1 MPGNR
6 GNAAHGVMP
15 PHYLHELPAQDEAR
29 LEKIFQ
35 NLDLDGNGRID
46 VHDLSKALREVGV
59 GKQYAEEFLARSD
72 STKSGDISLAEFIHY
87 AREHEKNL
95 RLQFSH
101 LDRNRDGKI
110 DLEELIRAF
119 KDLGIKMECDEAKKL
134 LQRMDQDGS
143 LNISFNEWRDFL
155 LYAPS
160 TDLLDII
167 QYWHHSTPRVNM
179 YTLRKPIIWRQE
191 CIPSACQV
199 CEEFL
204 QVYHDLLQ
212 RYMDIGEDIGV
223 PEEFTNSEMVSGMWW
238 RHLLSGGIAGAVS
251 RTCTAPLDRIK
262 VYLQVHGTRHCNI
275 MSCFRYMLREG
286 GIISLWRGNGINV
299 LKIGPETALKFMAY
313 EQVKRAIK
321 GEDTRE
327 LGLYERF
334 VAGSM
339 AGGISQSSIYPLEVL
354 KTRLALRKTGE
365 FSGMV
370 DAAKKI
376 YRQGGLRSFYR
387 GYVPNLIGILPYAGI
402 DLAVYET
409 LKNSYLRTH
418 DKSEQPA
425 FWVLLLC
432 GTASSTAGQVC
443 SYPLALVRTRL
454 QAEISPDKSPNT
466 MLGVFKDIL
475 SREGVRGLYRG
486 LTPNFLKVAP
496 AVSISYVVY
505 EHFRQA
511 LGVNMT

>member
-1 MPGNR
+1 MDR
-6 GNAAHGVMP
+6 V
-15 PHYLHELPAQDEAR
+15 EA
-29 LEKIFQ
+29 
-35 NLDLDGNGRID
+35 
-46 VHDLSKALREVGV
+46 
-59 GKQYAEEFLARSD
+59 
-72 STKSGDISLAEFIHY
+72 T
-87 AREHEKNL
+87 
-95 RLQFSH
+95 
-101 LDRNRDGKI
+101 
-110 DLEELIRAF
+110 
-119 KDLGIKMECDEAKKL
+119 KL

-160 TDLLDII
+160 TNIHEII
-167 QYWHHSTPRVNM
+167 LYWRHST
-179 YTLRKPIIWRQE
+179 
-191 CIPSACQV
+191 
-199 CEEFL
+199 
-204 QVYHDLLQ
+204 
-212 RYMDIGEDIGV
+212 YMDIGEDMGV
-223 PEEFTNSEMVSGMWW
+223 PDDFTNSEMVSGMWW
-238 RHLLSGGIAGAVS
+238 RHLVSGGIAGAVS

-275 MSCFRYMLREG
+275 SSCFKYMLREG
-286 GIISLWRGNGINV
+286 GSISLWRGNGINV

-321 GEDTRE
+321 GTDSRE
-327 LGLYERF
+327 LSIYERF
-334 VAGSM
+334 VAGSI
-339 AGGISQSSIYPLEVL
+339 AGGISQSVIYPLEVL

-365 FSGMV
+365 YSGV
-370 DAAKKI
+370 LDAAKKI
-376 YRQGGLRSFYR
+376 YSQGGIKSFYR

-409 LKNSYLRTH
+409 LKNNYLRTH
-418 DKSEQPA
+418 EKNEQPA

-454 QAEISPDKSPNT
+454 QAQVTPSKGPTS
-466 MLGVFKDIL
+466 MVGVFKDIIH
-475 SREGVRGLYRG
+475 REGFRGLYRG